1 MIRFAVPSNTPA
13 LIALAAGIGF
23 ACPGLALGAEMAEA
37 PSIVVTGQHDGY
49 KTDGADATKTGTP
62 LLDTPQSVTTLS
74 RAQLDD
80 QGVEQLNDA
89 LRYVPGV
96 TLGQGEGHRDQI
108 VLRGQSTTAD
118 FYLDGL
124 RDDAQY
130 YRPLYNTERVEVLKG
145 ANALLFGRGGGGG
158 VINRV
163 SKTPQFDAAAAVMS
177 GGIDSFGA
185 WSLSGDANQPLGTQA
200 ALRLNATYEAFKNH
214 RDVYDGHFI
223 GIAPTA
229 GLKLGEATT
238 LVLAY
243 EYAEDR
249 RVTDRGVPSLGG
261 VPIRGFDQTFF
272 GDPLLNRSEVTAH
285 IARARIEHELSD
297 SLSVNL
303 TGAYATYDKFYGNAL
318 PSGAT
323 ATTVTL
329 TGYNNGIQRSNWI
342 GQGNLVWKVAT
353 GSLRHTLL
361 LGFEAADQDTA
372 NIRSDARFAALVGDP
387 TASTTVPL
395 ARRITLPAI
404 SFTAPVNNSTSH
416 VRALSAYVQDQIEL
430 GAYLQIVAGVRYD
443 DFRISS
449 VNLVNGF
456 AGARADGKWSPRLG
470 LIIKPQANI
479 SLYASYAKSF
489 LPQAGD
495 QFTVLAA
502 NTASLAPE
510 EFRNLEVG
518 VKWDLT
524 KSLSFTSAV
533 FQIDRSNSRVADP
546 AISGLFLLGGKSRV
560 RGFEAALSGKI
571 LPEWQLTLGYAHQ
584 EGEIRSPI
592 ASGSATIPA
601 GRKLDKLPRDQFSA
615 WTRYDVTPKLG
626 LGLGLVHQ
634 ASQFATISNA
644 VRLPAFTRVDAA
656 VFYDVSDH
664 FALQINVENLTDTPY
679 YPTAHTDNNISTG
692 EPINARITA
701 RVKF

>member
-1 MIRFAVPSNTPA
+1 MIRSMQSRNVASLLA
-13 LIALAAGIGF
+13 IAIGIGS
-23 ACPGLALGAEMAEA
+23 PGLAWGEELVEA
-37 PSIVVTGQHDGY
+37 PSITVIGEHSDY
-49 KTDGADATKTGTP
+49 HADDADATKTGTP

-158 VINRV
+158 VINRE
-163 SKTPQFDAAAAVMS
+163 SKEPNLDRAQSTVA
-177 GGIDSFGA
+177 GGVDSFGA
-185 WSLSGDANQPLGTQA
+185 WSLSGDFNQPFSAGA
-200 ALRLNATYEAFKNH
+200 ALRLNATYETFANH

-223 GIAPTA
+223 GLAPT
-229 GLKLGEATT
+229 LKASLSERTT

-243 EYAEDR
+243 EYVEDR
-249 RVTDRGVPSLGG
+249 RITDRGVPSLGG
-261 VPIRGFDQTFF
+261 VPIAGFDQTFF
-272 GDPLLNRSEVTAH
+272 GDPVINHSEVTAH
-285 IARARIEHELSD
+285 IARTRIEHEFSD
-297 SLSVNL
+297 SLSANF
-303 TGAYATYDKFYGNAL
+303 TGSYATTDKFYGNVL
-318 PSGAT
+318 PSAAT

-342 GQGNLVWKVAT
+342 GQSNLVWKGAT
-353 GSLRHTLL
+353 GPLRHTLL

-372 NIRSDARFAALVGDP
+372 NIRSDARFAAPAGSP

-395 ARRITLPAI
+395 ARRLTLPAV
-404 SFTAPVNNSTSH
+404 SFTAPTNNSTSH
-416 VRALSAYVQDQIEL
+416 VRALSAYIQDQIEL
-430 GAYLQIVAGVRYD
+430 GEHLQIIGGVRYD

-449 VNLVNGF
+449 INLVNGF
-456 AGARADGKWSPRLG
+456 AGQRQDGKWSPRLG
-470 LIIKPQANI
+470 LILKPQPNI
-479 SLYASYAKSF
+479 SIYASYAKSF

-510 EFRNLEVG
+510 EFRNLEAG
-518 VKWDLT
+518 VKWDLGG
-524 KSLSFTSAV
+524 SLSFTSAV
-533 FQIDRSNSRVADP
+533 FQIDRSNTRVPDP
-546 AISGLFLLGGKSRV
+546 AISGFFLQGGKSRV

-571 LPEWQLTLGYAHQ
+571 LPEWQLTIGYAHQ
-584 EGEIRSPI
+584 QGEIRAPI
-592 ASGSATIPA
+592 ASGTTTIPA
-601 GRKLDKLPRDQFSA
+601 GRKLDKLPRDQITA
-615 WTRYDVTPKLG
+615 WTRYDLTPKLG

-634 ASQFATISNA
+634 ARQFATISNE
-644 VRLPAFTRVDAA
+644 VRLPGFTRLDAA
-656 VFYDVSDH
+656 LYYDLSDRL
-664 FALQINVENLTDTPY
+664 ALQLNVENLTDAHY
-679 YPTAHTDNNISTG
+679 FPTAHTDNNISTG
-692 EPINARITA
+692 EPINARITV

>member
-1 MIRFAVPSNTPA
+1 MIRFRQTCNAISR
-13 LIALAAGIGF
+13 LALATGIGF
-23 ACPGLALGAEMAEA
+23 ASPGLGWAAEMAEA
-37 PSIVVTGQHDGY
+37 PSIIVTGEHSDY
-49 KTDGADATKTGTP
+49 RAEDADATKTGTP
-62 LLDTPQSVTTLS
+62 LLDTPQSITTLS

-108 VLRGQSTTAD
+108 MLRGQSTTAD

-130 YRPLYNTERVEVLKG
+130 YRPLYNTERVEVLRG

-163 SKTPQFDAAAAVMS
+163 SKAPQFDRSAISASAGV
-177 GGIDSFGA
+177 DSFGA
-185 WSLSGDANQPLGTQA
+185 WSLAGDVNQPLGTQA
-200 ALRLNATYEAFKNH
+200 ALRLNAIYEQFNNH

-223 GIAPTA
+223 GLAPTA

-249 RVTDRGVPSLGG
+249 RITDRGVPSLGG

-272 GDPLLNRSEVTAH
+272 GDPAVNRSELTAH
-285 IARARIEHELSD
+285 IARARIEHEFSD
-297 SLSVNL
+297 SLSANF

-342 GQGNLVWKVAT
+342 GQGNLVWKGAT
-353 GSLRHTLL
+353 GSLHHTLL

-372 NIRSDARFAALVGDP
+372 NIRSDARFAALIGSP

-416 VRALSAYVQDQIEL
+416 VRALSAYIQDQIEL
-430 GAYLQIVAGVRYD
+430 GEHVQIVAGVRYD

-456 AGARADGKWSPRLG
+456 AGARQDGKWSPRLG
-470 LIIKPQANI
+470 LILKPQPNI
-479 SLYASYAKSF
+479 SVYASYAKSF

-510 EFRNLEVG
+510 EFRNLEAG
-518 VKWDLT
+518 VKWDLAG
-524 KSLSFTSAV
+524 SLSFTSAV
-533 FQIDRSNSRVADP
+533 FQIDRSNTRVADP

-571 LPEWQLTLGYAHQ
+571 LPEWQITLGYAHQ

-601 GRKLDKLPRDQFSA
+601 GRKIDKLPRDQFSA
-615 WTRYDVTPKLG
+615 WTRYEVTPKLG

-644 VRLPAFTRVDAA
+644 VLLPGFTRLDAA
-656 VFYDVSDH
+656 IYYDLSDR
-664 FALQINVENLTDTPY
+664 FGLQLNVENLTDTGYFPS
-679 YPTAHTDNNISTG
+679 AHTDNNITVG